1 VVGVLLFVLT
11 LLLSLSGYLP
21 PWDRLSVWAFTVG
34 MTLGGA
40 GPLLRKHVNLLLL
53 GHFETG
59 QNTPDPLVHAA
70 RRCPAVSDIEKVFLA
85 EHP

>member
-21 PWDRLSVWAFTVG
+21 PWDRQSVWAFTVG

-59 QNTPDPLVHAA
+59 QNTLIRWYTLHVTALPFLTW
-70 RRCPAVSDIEKVFLA
+70 RRSF
-85 EHP
+85 